1 LPTCH
6 EDTALT
12 LIVSEFLSGVTP
24 AQARRQAWSAGGLA
38 FLLFIAA
45 SWHQTI
51 IGFDSRFVM
60 FAQEMLRHGP
70 GFFPTTY
77 GEPYPD
83 YSAFSTWL
91 IYLASLAQGQVSSF
105 SAWLPTCVASAVM
118 VGLMYRL
125 LAPYSRRWAW
135 LSIAALLLSNTF
147 ISETRAV
154 SLDQMLATV
163 AFAVFY
169 LTYATDHF
177 GSSRRMWLVFALLIL
192 GFAIRGPIG
201 LVVPTGVAC
210 SYYLLSGQHKRMLLF
225 GTAALVVLGVCMLTL
240 MAMARADGGQALVAE
255 VIRMQITGRMDG
267 SEGASPLLW
276 YFSSSLGNYALAY
289 PLALL
294 VLATVTIT
302 ARHERSDAQQLL
314 WLSAFAAFTVMVG
327 LSIPEA
333 KKSRYILSMAPMA
346 AIIAGYPFQMRVGRV
361 FKYLRGMTLTL
372 YCFIPGALLAGLLA
386 VRPRFPEALGD
397 IGTVLAVLGML
408 QLIAL
413 PLLMRPRLR
422 LYGLPACAV
431 LAVWVSYIGVYE
443 KVQRNLYDTHRF
455 TEAVMGV
462 TEGDGAPLVLHSMG
476 KDAKAIKFMVNVD
489 HDLQPIFTET
499 PEQLDAVKGPA
510 NVVMSNSDLQRLHG
524 TRFARLPVSLTGR
537 FDKEDYVLLRV
548 PAS

>member
-1 LPTCH
+1 MTS
-6 EDTALT
+6 
-12 LIVSEFLSGVTP
+12 IVSEFLSGVTP

-70 GFFPTTY
+70 SFFPTTY

-91 IYLASLAQGQVSSF
+91 IYLASLPFGQVTSF
-105 SAWLPTCVASAVM
+105 TAWLPTCVASAVL

-169 LTYATDHF
+169 FAYAADHF
-177 GSSRRMWLVFALLIL
+177 GSARRLWLVFVLLVL

-201 LVVPTGVAC
+201 LVVPTGVVC
-210 SYYLLSGQHKRMLLF
+210 SYYLLSGQYKRMLLF
-225 GTAALVVLGVCMLTL
+225 GTAALVLLVLCMLAL
-240 MAMARADGGQALVAE
+240 LGMARADGGQALVGE

-267 SEGASPLLW
+267 TEGASPLLW

-294 VLATVTIT
+294 VLAVVAIT
-302 ARHERSDAQQLL
+302 ARKERSTAQQLL
-314 WLSAFAAFTVMVG
+314 CLCAFAALTVMVG

-333 KKSRYILSMAPMA
+333 KKSRYILAMAPMA
-346 AIIAGYPFQMRVGRV
+346 AIIAGYPFQMRIGRQ
-361 FKYLRGMTLTL
+361 FWWLRGMTLTL
-372 YCFIPGALLAGLLA
+372 YCFIPGALMAGLLA

-455 TEAVMGV
+455 TEAVMAV
-462 TEGDGAPLVLHSMG
+462 TEGDSAPLVLHSMG

-489 HDLQPIFTET
+489 QDLQPVFTET
-499 PEQLDAVKGPA
+499 AEQLDAVKGPA
-510 NVVMSNSDLQRLHG
+510 NVVMSNSDFQRLRG
-524 TRFARLPVSLTGR
+524 TRFASLPVSLTGR